1 MTRSYVMWLMVGNAS
16 SHVMWLLAGDAS
28 HVEHHEGMLVQ
39 DADRPA
45 VGVSYQEDTGEDL
58 GIIQ

>member
-1 MTRSYVMWLMVGNAS
+1 MWLMVGNAS